1 MSFWNAQ
8 NDWDS
13 MSEDLEPIED
23 PEEEEEDEDKDEAE

>member
-13 MSEDLEPIED
+13 MSEDLELIDEP
-23 PEEEEEDEDKDEAE
+23 EEEDEDEDETE